1 MARNDFLHPVL
12 MDITDLPSDY
22 AIEQTR
28 EAESIGWKGGENFFD
43 GKHDD
48 FCFVCGGTMELFECQ
63 TCDNCY
69 HATCMSPSLPPN
81 EVPGF
86 WFCPHC
92 VDRELHIPPSS
103 PRLHYFTPVSP
114 QRSSLAAGTPKTPG
128 ISATSSTVSSLK
140 RPAATSNTEEPA
152 ISGQSQAIPEQN
164 FQSQAPPQPAG
175 THSSKPLSHKGNN
188 SRQRRSYSPPRKKSK
203 YSTFSAEVD
212 KALTV
217 IHRELEKAA
226 HMGRAEG
233 GLQDKIQALEQQLK
247 LKDGQIQLGIKEL
260 EFAKRQRGES
270 SLLEAENRRLKEE
283 NAKLVGLVER
293 KDAELKDW
301 RAKLRNMIGSELD

>member
-1 MARNDFLHPVL
+1 M
-12 MDITDLPSDY
+12 SDGC
-22 AIEQTR
+22 A
-28 EAESIGWKGGENFFD
+28 

-69 HATCMSPSLPPN
+69 HATCMSPSMPPS

-103 PRLHYFTPVSP
+103 PRSHYFTPVSP
-114 QRSSLAAGTPKTPG
+114 QRSSIPARTPKTPG
-128 ISATSSTVSSLK
+128 ISATSFVVSSIK
-140 RPAATSNTEEPA
+140 RPAATSNVEETGRN
-152 ISGQSQAIPEQN
+152 SQSQDIPDRS
-164 FQSQAPPQPAG
+164 FRSQAPPQPTSIQPTKILAQ
-175 THSSKPLSHKGNN
+175 KGN
-188 SRQRRSYSPPRKKSK
+188 SGWQRRSYSPPRKKSK
-203 YSTFSAEVD
+203 YSAFSVDVD
-212 KALTV
+212 KALAV
-217 IHRELEKAA
+217 IHKELEKAA
-226 HMGRAEG
+226 RMGRAEG
-233 GLQDKIQALEQQLK
+233 NLQDKIQALEQQLK

-260 EFAKRQRGES
+260 EFAKKQRGES

-283 NAKLVGLVER
+283 NAKLVSLVER
-293 KDAELKDW
+293 KDTELKDW